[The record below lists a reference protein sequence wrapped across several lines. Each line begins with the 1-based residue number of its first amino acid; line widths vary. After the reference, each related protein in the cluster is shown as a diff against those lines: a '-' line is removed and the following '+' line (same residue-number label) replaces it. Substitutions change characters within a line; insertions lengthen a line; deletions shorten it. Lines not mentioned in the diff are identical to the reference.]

1 MGHES
6 RDSYSVPPLKLN
18 IALFIVCTED
28 QYLDKKKINLKQS
41 LCERLKLGRFMVF
54 LLKFRVFNQRFKIQ
68 TPIIY
73 ARLNCNN

>member
-1 MGHES
+1 M
-6 RDSYSVPPLKLN
+6 LN

-73 ARLNCNN
+73 ARLNCNNWRAARDSVIIF